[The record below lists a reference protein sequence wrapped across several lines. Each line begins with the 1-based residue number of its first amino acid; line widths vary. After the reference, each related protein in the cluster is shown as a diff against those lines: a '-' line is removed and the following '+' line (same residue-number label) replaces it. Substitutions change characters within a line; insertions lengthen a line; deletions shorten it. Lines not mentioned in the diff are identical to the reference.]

1 MIRIVAALVLLV
13 FAAGIAAEACGPGGT
28 TPSPTPSFT
37 IADPPQKPRTP
48 SATIEVP
55 PPID

>member
-1 MIRIVAALVLLV
+1 MIRILAALLLLV
-13 FAAGIAAEACGPGGT
+13 FAAGFVVEACGPAST
-28 TPSPTPSFT
+28 SSPTPSFT
-37 IADPPQKPRTP
+37 IADPSSKPRTP

>member
-1 MIRIVAALVLLV
+1 MIRIVTALVLFV
-13 FAAGIAAEACGPGGT
+13 FAAGFLVEACGPSS
-28 TPSPTPSFT
+28 TPSATPSFT
-37 IADPPQKPRTP
+37 IADPSQQPRTP

>member
-1 MIRIVAALVLLV
+1 MLRIVATVLVLAL
-13 FAAGIAAEACGPGGT
+13 ATGIAAEACGPGAG

-37 IADPPQKPRTP
+37 IADPSQKPRTP

>member
-1 MIRIVAALVLLV
+1 MTRVVAALLLLL
-13 FAAGIAAEACGPGGT
+13 FSAGVVAEACGPGAA

-37 IADPPQKPRTP
+37 IADPSPQPRTP

>member
-1 MIRIVAALVLLV
+1 MLRIVATLLVLV
-13 FAAGIAAEACGPGGT
+13 TAAGIAAEACGPGGT
-28 TPSPTPSFT
+28 TPSPTPSLT
-37 IADPPQKPRTP
+37 IADPSPKPRTP

>member
-1 MIRIVAALVLLV
+1 MRRVGVPVVLALL
-13 FAAGIAAEACGPGGT
+13 AIAAVATACGPAS
-28 TPSPTPSFT
+28 TPPPTSTFT
-37 IADPPQKPRTP
+37 IGGPSQKPRTP

>member
-1 MIRIVAALVLLV
+1 MIRILTALLVLV
-13 FAAGIAAEACGPGGT
+13 FTAGFVAEACGPAS
-28 TPSPTPSFT
+28 TPSPTPSFS
-37 IADPPQKPRTP
+37 IDLPSQKPRTP

>member
-1 MIRIVAALVLLV
+1 MTRIIAALVLFV
-13 FAAGIAAEACGPGGT
+13 CAAGFLVEACGPSS

-37 IADPPQKPRTP
+37 IADPSQKPRTP